1 MDVQIVPYE
10 EQYKD
15 RLFAFTDS
23 CFRELGKQFDPLGR
37 HRFYEDIEHVFDV
50 FYCLLVGNE
59 LLGTVALKKL
69 DDDTAELKALYLDR
83 AFRGKGL
90 GNEAL
95 RKMIYIAKD
104 NGCSEVYLNVY
115 YRNEKAYKAYL
126 RAGVTDYYR
135 YSEDIGGGYSRE
147 DYIMSMR
154 IR

>member
-90 GNEAL
+90 GRRLLKKVVVDARRLGYKSVVLDSMSQYENAL
-95 RKMIYIAKD
+95 RLYRKIGFKD
-104 NGCSEVYLNVY
+104 
-115 YRNEKAYKAYL
+115 
-126 RAGVTDYYR
+126 TDR
-135 YSEDIGGGYSRE
+135 YNDNSFADVF
-147 DYIMSMR
+147 MR
-154 IR
+154 LDL